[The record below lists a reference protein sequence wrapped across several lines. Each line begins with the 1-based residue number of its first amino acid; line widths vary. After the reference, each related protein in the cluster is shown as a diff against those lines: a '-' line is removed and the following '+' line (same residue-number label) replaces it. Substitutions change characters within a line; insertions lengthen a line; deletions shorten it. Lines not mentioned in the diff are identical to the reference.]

1 MEIYIKPYYDQFHIK
16 YEYDI
21 YCVAL
26 CGIKFEIQIENNK
39 IDII

>member
-1 MEIYIKPYYDQFHIK
+1 MGIYIKPYYDQFHIK
-16 YEYDI
+16 YEYI

-39 IDII
+39 IDIS